1 MRALALALVA
11 LCACKTA
18 PEMRE
23 VADPTLPTQDFQIVT
38 QSLTDCAVKFSGTV
52 EGASEDAT
60 VEKAVYEFVVDQQ
73 VLASKEKVLNLPLPA
88 NGKVDFSVD
97 ENLTYVKDEAEL
109 KAMNTR
115 GGSLLMAL
123 RGHLVIKVKSPAQAD
138 APAATRSV
146 DVDFARSRDVRT
158 PRLPHLKLV
167 DWEGGRFSESEV
179 QVTYHLGVVNPNPFP
194 VSLQGIDWAITLA
207 GKEVNKGTIGAGE
220 KVVGGSTG
228 VFDVTATLN
237 EETHGPDAAKKLIK
251 GLVVPYVLTG
261 TLRTTLFSEPLE
273 AKGDVKLNVSK

>member
-1 MRALALALVA
+1 MRALAIAVLA

-18 PEMRE
+18 PEVRE
-23 VADPTLPTQDFQIVT
+23 VADPTMPTQDFQIVT

-52 EGASEDAT
+52 EGTSDEAT
-60 VEKAVYEFVVDQQ
+60 IEKAVYEFVVDQQ
-73 VLASKEKVLNLPLPA
+73 VLTSKEKALNLPLPA
-88 NGKVDFSVD
+88 NGKVDFSID

-123 RGHLVIKVKSPAQAD
+123 RGHLVIKVKTAAQGDTPAS
-138 APAATRSV
+138 TRSV
-146 DVDFARSRDVRT
+146 DVEFARSRDVRT

-167 DWEGGRFSESEV
+167 DWEGGRFSESEM
-179 QVTYHLGVVNPNPFP
+179 QVTFHLGVVNPNPFV
-194 VSLQGIDWAITLA
+194 VSLQGIDYSVALA
-207 GKEVNKGTIGAGE
+207 GKEVNKGAIGAGE

-251 GLVVPYVLTG
+251 GLLVPYVLTA
-261 TLRTTLFSEPLE
+261 TLKTALFAEPLE